1 MAFNEEWNEAI
12 PADSEVIGLGASRIR
27 SLKEAIRE
35 RLAIDHNF
43 KEDETGDSDIGKHN
57 QVEFISK
64 TAHPSN
70 PTAGTMIYDKSGKL
84 YALKETGDPV
94 ELIDDTDQTIYGVKT
109 FNKFPK
115 TPESDPSS
123 DYEVANK
130 SFVESK
136 AEEVAEEVAG
146 TVVEDI
152 IDNILIVVD
161 QKSSGTGGGTFT
173 SGSWVT
179 RDINTV
185 VYNGIDGASLNSNR
199 ITLPAGVYY
208 VKASA
213 PAFRVNE
220 HKAILYNVSDSIT
233 ELIGSSEDSDK
244 GSYPLYNGDGQ
255 TRSFIEG
262 VITIAGSKVFEIRHR
277 CSSSSSPGLGCPCS
291 FGVAEIYT
299 QVFIRKIG

>member
-12 PADSEVIGLGASRIR
+12 PANSEVIGLGASRIR

-64 TAHPSN
+64 TSHPTN
-70 PTAGTMIYDKSGKL
+70 PTAGIMVYDKDGKL

-161 QKSSGTGGGTFT
+161 QKPSGTSGGNFT

-213 PAFRVNE
+213 PAFRVNY

-233 ELIGSSEDSDK
+233 ELIGSSEDSDR
-244 GSYPLYNGDGQ
+244 YEDVQ

-277 CSSSSSPGLGCPCS
+277 CSSSNSKGLGQPCS

>member
-64 TAHPSN
+64 TSHPTN
-70 PTAGTMIYDKSGKL
+70 PTAGIMVYDKDGKL

-136 AEEVAEEVAG
+136 AEEVAG

-213 PAFRVNE
+213 PALRVNE

-244 GSYPLYNGDGQ
+244 DGDGQ

-262 VITIAGSKVFEIRHR
+262 IITIAGSKVFEIRHR
-277 CSSSSSPGLGCPCS
+277 CSSSRSMGLGLPCS